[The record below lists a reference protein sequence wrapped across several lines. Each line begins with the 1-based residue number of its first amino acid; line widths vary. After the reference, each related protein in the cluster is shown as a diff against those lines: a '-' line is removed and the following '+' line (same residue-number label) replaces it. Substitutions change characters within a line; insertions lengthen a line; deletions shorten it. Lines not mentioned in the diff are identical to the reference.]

1 MIKKQEI
8 EKLVEENIKDT
19 EMFLVSIDVS
29 QSNKITVLVDSNK
42 GVSVKDCV
50 KLSRHIEANYDRD
63 VEDYDLEVSSPGLDK
78 PFAVKQQYVK
88 NIGRQVKI
96 KTGDSELKGLLKSA
110 DDSKIIIETER
121 KEKIEGKKKKEII
134 KEDIELLLSNV
145 KSAKVVIS
153 FK

>member
-110 DDSKIIIETER
+110 DDSKIIIETE
-121 KEKIEGKKKKEII
+121 I